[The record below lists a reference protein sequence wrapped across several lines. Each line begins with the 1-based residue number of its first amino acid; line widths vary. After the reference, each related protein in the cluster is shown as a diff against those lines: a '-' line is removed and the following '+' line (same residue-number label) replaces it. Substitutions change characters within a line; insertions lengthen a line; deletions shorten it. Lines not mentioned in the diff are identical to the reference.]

1 MNTEKQRQFL
11 IRFFYLALILA
22 IVVFIC
28 RYAISALFPFVVA
41 FLVSLLLRPLV
52 RFLNEKCRIQK
63 TIAAVVTVLLFYVVV
78 GSGLVLLSIR
88 LFATG
93 KAFVMG
99 LPETYSTV
107 IEPLLATLAAEVQGF
122 VARLDPEALG
132 TFSGIVSGIGSSIE
146 STILNFSGKALS
158 AIGGYAIS
166 VPGFLLNT
174 LIMIIATVFITTDF
188 PLLKRFLVSQLS
200 ESQHQRMHEVKVHL
214 GKTLGRYVRSYA
226 LILLITFCELS
237 AGLLIIGID
246 AAVPLALLI
255 ALFDILPVVGSGTVL
270 IPWAIITAIL
280 GNYRL
285 AISLGALYVV
295 IVIVR
300 NIIEPKIVGQ
310 HVGLHPIVTLLA
322 MVVGTYVFG
331 PIGLLGLPVAL
342 AIAVSMND
350 AGVIHLYNRVAPE
363 PRPEPEKRPPKAKK
377 PSKRKG
383 SAE

>member
-11 IRFFYLALILA
+11 IRFLYLALILA
-22 IVVFIC
+22 IAVFIC
-28 RYAISALFPFVVA
+28 RYAVSALFPFVVA
-41 FLVSLLLRPLV
+41 LLASLLLRPLV

-88 LFATG
+88 LFATC
-93 KAFVMG
+93 KTFVMG
-99 LPETYSTV
+99 LPKTYTTV
-107 IEPLLATLAAEVQGF
+107 IEPLLSTLSTEVQGF
-122 VARLDPEALG
+122 VARLDPESLG
-132 TFSGIVSGIGSSIE
+132 TFSGVLSGIGSSIE
-146 STILNFSGKALS
+146 NAILSFSGKALS

-166 VPGFLLNT
+166 VPRFLLNT
-174 LIMIIATVFITTDF
+174 LITIIATVFITTDF

-200 ESQHQRMHEVKVHL
+200 EPQRLRMHEIKVHL

-246 AAVPLALLI
+246 GAVVLALLI
-255 ALFDILPVVGSGTVL
+255 ALFDILPVVGSGTIL
-270 IPWAIITAIL
+270 IPWAITTAIL

-285 AISLGALYVV
+285 AISLGVLYIV

-350 AGVIHLYNRVAPE
+350 AGVVHLYNRPAPE
-363 PRPEPEKRPPKAKK
+363 PRPEPKRRSPKAKK
-377 PSKRKG
+377 PPKRAG
-383 SAE
+383 TTH

>member
-11 IRFFYLALILA
+11 IRFCYLALILVIA
-22 IVVFIC
+22 VFIC
-28 RYAISALFPFVVA
+28 RYAISALLPFVIA

-52 RFLNEKCRIQK
+52 RFLNEKCCIQK
-63 TIAAVVTVLLFYVVV
+63 SIAAVVTVLLFYVVV
-78 GSGLVLLSIR
+78 GTALVLLSIR

-99 LPETYSTV
+99 LPETYNTV
-107 IEPLLATLAAEVQGF
+107 IEPLLSRLADEVQGF
-122 VARLDPEALG
+122 VARLDPGALG
-132 TFSGIVSGIGSSIE
+132 TFNGIVSGIGSSIE
-146 STILNFSGKALS
+146 ATVLSFSGKALS

-166 VPGFLLNT
+166 IPGFLLNT
-174 LIMIIATVFITTDF
+174 LISIIATVFITMDF
-188 PLLKRFLVSQLS
+188 PLLKRFVVNQLS
-200 ESQHQRMHEVKVHL
+200 EAQHQRLHEVKVHL

-246 AAVPLALLI
+246 AAVPIAMMI

-270 IPWAIITAIL
+270 IPWAIITGIL

-285 AISLGALYVV
+285 AISLVALYIV

-310 HVGLHPIVTLLA
+310 HVGLHPIVTLLS

-331 PIGLLGLPVAL
+331 PVGLLGLPVAL

-350 AGVIHLYNRVAPE
+350 AGVIHLYNKIEPE
-363 PRPEPEKRPPKAKK
+363 PRREPQKRPLRTKK
-377 PSKRKG
+377 PPKPENPAG
-383 SAE
+383 